1 MKPVI
6 KMPSGYSMF
15 VSVQFHLNWRAQC
28 STLTG
33 VLRTPSLSQGSTVHA
48 HILCS
53 TQILTLG
60 MCYLNH
66 SYILDSFMFKSEK
79 KKKNILILHKYH
91 MGTQWHG
98 PCWSSLEVK
107 WKSRNRLRTDLSFYL
122 PVQLYDSY
130 LRKKE
135 SRQRS
140 CHLRN
145 KFIYEDTKI
154 YQV

>member
-1 MKPVI
+1 MCLFLC
-6 KMPSGYSMF
+6 S
-15 VSVQFHLNWRAQC
+15 

-33 VLRTPSLSQGSTVHA
+33 DLSNPPPSQGGTVQEL
-48 HILCS
+48 ILCF

-66 SYILDSFMFKSEK
+66 SYILDSFMFKSERRK
-79 KKKNILILHKYH
+79 ENILILHKYH
-91 MGTQWHG
+91 VGTQWHG

-107 WKSRNRLRTDLSFYL
+107 WKSRNWLRTDLSFYL

-135 SRQRS
+135 SRDHVVLEIS
-140 CHLRN
+140 SSMKTLKYT
-145 KFIYEDTKI
+145 KFKNMAELFCIH
-154 YQV
+154 